1 MDAQSAQSPWIS
13 ERQAGDRTGRS
24 ERPRRL
30 PTDSAERQRE
40 NVLLRRYARS
50 RSTAVREE
58 LVHRFM
64 PLARSLAMRY
74 RGGTEAL
81 DDLVQVASYGLVK
94 AIDGY
99 DPARGRPFSAYAV
112 PTILGE
118 LRRHF
123 RDNVWNLH
131 LPRGL
136 QELTMRVDEAI
147 AELTERLGKSPTV
160 AQIAER
166 LEIEQDEVL
175 EGLRAGT
182 ARRTLSLDVP
192 HLRDDGDSVPTV
204 ETIADDELGYDLV
217 EAELAARSA
226 GLDEREWRV
235 LREKFAEGRNQY
247 EIGARLGVSQ
257 MQISRIQRRALR
269 KLLTAVR
276 GGEDAAAAP
285 STEGRNVTASD

>member
-1 MDAQSAQSPWIS
+1 
-13 ERQAGDRTGRS
+13 
-24 ERPRRL
+24 
-30 PTDSAERQRE
+30 
-40 NVLLRRYARS
+40 
-50 RSTAVREE
+50 
-58 LVHRFM
+58 
-64 PLARSLAMRY
+64 
-74 RGGTEAL
+74 
-81 DDLVQVASYGLVK
+81 
-94 AIDGY
+94 
-99 DPARGRPFSAYAV
+99 
-112 PTILGE
+112 
-118 LRRHF
+118 
-123 RDNVWNLH
+123 
-131 LPRGL
+131 
-136 QELTMRVDEAI
+136 
-147 AELTERLGKSPTV
+147 
-160 AQIAER
+160 
-166 LEIEQDEVL
+166 VL